1 MSFVHV
7 RYLIPLALLA
17 FSYIFF
23 TFFFESRYYKWIKE
37 HWFLKRTIFGYIS
50 SLLFLLG
57 MCCLSFV
64 LLDPREKEIKVKTPV
79 KKSKTIILIDTSTSM
94 LAEDVRPNRLERA
107 ALLAKHFARRAAN
120 HQISILVFADITKK
134 LVPFTN
140 DRDLIDARIDSI
152 KEIRN
157 LNAGTSVEK
166 AIAEASRMFSSKDKN
181 IVGNILVI
189 TDGEDHG
196 QNVNIEVPESIK
208 VAFLGVGTPE
218 GGSIPLKDARG
229 MFYGYKK
236 DRAQTVITKLNRKYF
251 DRAVDSKKNRKY
263 FEASITGIPSDEI
276 YSFFSSAEG
285 VTVDEE
291 NSIRPLGIKRFA
303 YPGLILIITG
313 LILRLLPQLGLALL
327 VLSLNVQA
335 EDIPEEVSRKLEKL
349 KNGDLTKVEKIN
361 LADNLVK
368 HKMFDVAG
376 EIYSEQLKPSDTQVF
391 QDSYFNWATTLL
403 EKKQHKEAIAKFQ
416 NLESI
421 SGVSPDLKSKIR
433 ENIKRAFQQS
443 ESEKQDKRNKDKN
456 KEPKDQKNKNDQKNQ
471 KNDEEKSD
479 QSSEQNGEG
488 NSGQDQGESENNNPF
503 DLKESPE
510 DQEAEKTTDKK
521 EKSQNG
527 ETKEENKTN
536 SESDVKGE
544 KKAAGTP
551 LLEQL
556 KQDDRKLQIKLLDT
570 STQGNHDSRKKD
582 W

>member
-1 MSFVHV
+1 MSFLHV
-7 RYLIPLALLA
+7 AYIIPLTVIVLT
-17 FSYIFF
+17 FVVF
-23 TFFFESRYYKWIKE
+23 TVVFESRYYKWIRE
-37 HWFLKRTIFGYIS
+37 HWFLKRTIASHVS
-50 SLLFLLG
+50 SLLIVLG
-57 MCCLSFV
+57 LGCLSLV

-107 ALLAKHFARRAAN
+107 ALLAKHFARRASN
-120 HQISILVFADITKK
+120 HQISILIFADITKK

-166 AIAEASRMFSSKDKN
+166 AIAEASRMFNSKDKN
-181 IVGNILVI
+181 VSGNILVI

-196 QNVNIEVPESIK
+196 QAINIEVPESLKIG
-208 VAFLGVGTPE
+208 FLGVGTPE
-218 GGSIPLKDARG
+218 GGSIPLKDTRG

-251 DRAVDSKKNRKY
+251 DNAVDSKKNRKY

-276 YSFFSSAEG
+276 FSFFSSEG
-285 VTVDEE
+285 GVSVDEE

-303 YPGLILIITG
+303 YPGLILIIIG
-313 LILRLLPQLGLALL
+313 LSLRLLPQLGVALL

-335 EDIPEEVSRKLEKL
+335 EDIPEELSRKLEKF

-368 HKMFDVAG
+368 HKMFEVAN
-376 EIYSEQLKPSDTQVF
+376 EIYSEQLMPSDIKAF
-391 QDSYFNWATTLL
+391 QDSYFNWATSLL
-403 EKKQHKEAIAKFQ
+403 EKKKHKEAIDRFQ
-416 NLESI
+416 SLENI
-421 SGVSPDLKSKIR
+421 SNGNPELTAKIR

-443 ESEKQDKRNKDKN
+443 ESEKEENKKKDKN
-456 KEPKDQKNKNDQKNQ
+456 KEQKDPKKEDEQKNQ
-471 KNDEEKSD
+471 KNENKPGEESSD
-479 QSSEQNGEG
+479 QDGKGS
-488 NSGQDQGESENNNPF
+488 SGQGQTGDENNNPF
-503 DLKESPE
+503 NLKEE
-510 DQEAEKTTDKK
+510 DQSVENPKDQEK
-521 EKSQNG
+521 KSQNG
-527 ETKEENKTN
+527 EMKEEKKNEAQ
-536 SESDVKGE
+536 SSAEGERKGT
-544 KKAAGTP
+544 GTP

-570 STQGNHDSRKKD
+570 STQGNHESRKKD

>member
-1 MSFVHV
+1 MSFLHV
-7 RYLIPLALLA
+7 AYIIPLTIIVLSFVVFTAL
-17 FSYIFF
+17 
-23 TFFFESRYYKWIKE
+23 FESRYYKWIRA
-37 HWFLKRTIFGYIS
+37 HWFLKRTIASYASTLLIVFGLIFL
-50 SLLFLLG
+50 SLI
-57 MCCLSFV
+57 

-107 ALLAKHFARRAAN
+107 ALLAKHFARRASN
-120 HQISILVFADITKK
+120 HQISILIFADITKK

-166 AIAEASRMFSSKDKN
+166 AIAEASRMFNAKDKN
-181 IVGNILVI
+181 ISGNILVI

-196 QNVNIEVPESIK
+196 QAINIEVPESLKIG
-208 VAFLGVGTPE
+208 FLGVGTPE

-251 DRAVDSKKNRKY
+251 DNAVDSKKNRKY

-276 YSFFSSAEG
+276 YSFFNSAEG
-285 VTVDEE
+285 VSVEEE

-303 YPGLILIITG
+303 YPGLILIIIG
-313 LILRLLPQLGLALL
+313 LSLRLFPQLGVALL

-349 KNGDLTKVEKIN
+349 KNGDLTKIEKIN

-368 HKMFDVAG
+368 YKMFDVAN
-376 EIYSEQLKPSDTQVF
+376 EIYSEQLMPADIKSF
-391 QDSYFNWATTLL
+391 QDSYFNWATSLL
-403 EKKQHKEAIAKFQ
+403 EKKKHKEAIDRFQ
-416 NLESI
+416 SLENFSN
-421 SGVSPDLKSKIR
+421 GNPELTSKIR

-443 ESEKQDKRNKDKN
+443 ESEKEENKNKDKN
-456 KEPKDQKNKNDQKNQ
+456 KDQKEQKKEDEQKNQ
-471 KNDEEKSD
+471 KNENKPGEE
-479 QSSEQNGEG
+479 SSEQDGKG
-488 NSGQDQGESENNNPF
+488 SSGQGQAGDENNNPF
-503 DLKESPE
+503 NLKEE
-510 DQEAEKTTDKK
+510 DQKTENPTDQ
-521 EKSQNG
+521 ERKSQDG
-527 ETKEENKTN
+527 EMKEEKDNQTQSSK
-536 SESDVKGE
+536 EGE
-544 KKAAGTP
+544 KKGTGTP

-570 STQGNHDSRKKD
+570 STQGSHDSRKKD

>member
-1 MSFVHV
+1 MSFLHFA
-7 RYLIPLALLA
+7 YIIPLTIIVLSFVVFTAL
-17 FSYIFF
+17 
-23 TFFFESRYYKWIKE
+23 FESRYYKWIRA
-37 HWFLKRTIFGYIS
+37 HWFLKRTIASYVS
-50 SLLFLLG
+50 SLLIVFGLIFLSLI
-57 MCCLSFV
+57 
-64 LLDPREKEIKVKTPV
+64 LLDPREKEIKIKTPV

-107 ALLAKHFARRAAN
+107 ALLAKHFARRASN
-120 HQISILVFADITKK
+120 HQISILIFADITKK

-166 AIAEASRMFSSKDKN
+166 AIAEASRMFNAKDKN
-181 IVGNILVI
+181 ISGNILVI

-196 QNVNIEVPESIK
+196 QAINIEVPESLKIG
-208 VAFLGVGTPE
+208 FLGVGTPE

-251 DRAVDSKKNRKY
+251 DNAVDSKKNRKY

-285 VTVDEE
+285 VSVEEE

-303 YPGLILIITG
+303 YPGLILIIFG
-313 LILRLLPQLGLALL
+313 LSLRLFPQLGVALL

-349 KNGDLTKVEKIN
+349 KNGDLTKIEKIN

-368 HKMFDVAG
+368 YKMFDVAN
-376 EIYSEQLKPSDTQVF
+376 EIYSEQLMPSDIKAF
-391 QDSYFNWATTLL
+391 QDSYFNWATSLL
-403 EKKQHKEAIAKFQ
+403 EKKKHKEAIDRFQ
-416 NLESI
+416 SLENI
-421 SGVSPDLKSKIR
+421 SSGNPELTSKIR

-443 ESEKQDKRNKDKN
+443 ESEKEENKNKDKN
-456 KEPKDQKNKNDQKNQ
+456 KEQKDQKKEDEQKNQ
-471 KNDEEKSD
+471 KNENKPGEE
-479 QSSEQNGEG
+479 SSEQDGKG
-488 NSGQDQGESENNNPF
+488 SSGQGQAGDENNNPF
-503 DLKESPE
+503 NLKEE
-510 DQEAEKTTDKK
+510 DQKTENPTDQ
-521 EKSQNG
+521 ERKSQDG
-527 ETKEENKTN
+527 EMKEEKENQSQSSK
-536 SESDVKGE
+536 EGE
-544 KKAAGTP
+544 KKGTGTP

-570 STQGNHDSRKKD
+570 STQGSHDSRKKD

>member
-1 MSFVHV
+1 MSFLHV
-7 RYLIPLALLA
+7 AYIIPVTIIVLS
-17 FSYIFF
+17 FVVF
-23 TFFFESRYYKWIKE
+23 TVLFESRYYKWIRA
-37 HWFLKRTIFGYIS
+37 HWFLKRTIASYASTLLIVFG
-50 SLLFLLG
+50 
-57 MCCLSFV
+57 LSFLSLI

-107 ALLAKHFARRAAN
+107 ALLAKHFARRASN
-120 HQISILVFADITKK
+120 HQISILIFADITKK

-166 AIAEASRMFSSKDKN
+166 AIAEASRMFNAKDKN
-181 IVGNILVI
+181 ISGNILVI

-196 QNVNIEVPESIK
+196 QALNIEVPESIK
-208 VAFLGVGTPE
+208 IGFLGVGTPE

-251 DRAVDSKKNRKY
+251 DNAVDSKKNRKY

-285 VTVDEE
+285 VSVEEE

-303 YPGLILIITG
+303 YPGLILIIIG
-313 LILRLLPQLGLALL
+313 LSLRLFPQLGVALL

-349 KNGDLTKVEKIN
+349 KNGDLTKIEKIN

-368 HKMFDVAG
+368 YKMFDVAN
-376 EIYSEQLKPSDTQVF
+376 EIYSEQLMPSDIKAF
-391 QDSYFNWATTLL
+391 QDSYFNWATSLL
-403 EKKQHKEAIAKFQ
+403 EKKKHKEAIDRFQ
-416 NLESI
+416 SLEN
-421 SGVSPDLKSKIR
+421 VSNGNPELTAKIR

-443 ESEKQDKRNKDKN
+443 ESEKEENRNKDKN
-456 KEPKDQKNKNDQKNQ
+456 KEQKDQKKEDEQKNQ
-471 KNDEEKSD
+471 KNENKPGEE
-479 QSSEQNGEG
+479 SSEQDDKGS
-488 NSGQDQGESENNNPF
+488 SGQGQAGDENNNPF
-503 DLKESPE
+503 NLKEE
-510 DQEAEKTTDKK
+510 DQKAENPTDQEK
-521 EKSQNG
+521 KSQDG
-527 ETKEENKTN
+527 EMKEEKENQSQSSK
-536 SESDVKGE
+536 EGE
-544 KKAAGTP
+544 KKGTGTP

-570 STQGNHDSRKKD
+570 STQGSHDSRKKD

>member
-1 MSFVHV
+1 MSFLHV
-7 RYLIPLALLA
+7 AYIIPLTIIVLSFIVFTAL
-17 FSYIFF
+17 
-23 TFFFESRYYKWIKE
+23 FESRYYKWIRE
-37 HWFLKRTIFGYIS
+37 HWFLKRTIASYVS
-50 SLLFLLG
+50 SLLIVLG
-57 MCCLSFV
+57 LSSLSLI

-107 ALLAKHFARRAAN
+107 ALLAKHFARRASN
-120 HQISILVFADITKK
+120 HQISILIFADITKK

-166 AIAEASRMFSSKDKN
+166 AIAEASRMFNAKDKN
-181 IVGNILVI
+181 ISGNILVI

-196 QNVNIEVPESIK
+196 QAINIEVPESLKIG
-208 VAFLGVGTPE
+208 FLGVGTPE

-251 DRAVDSKKNRKY
+251 DNAVDSKKNRKY

-276 YSFFSSAEG
+276 YSFFNSAEG
-285 VTVDEE
+285 VSVEEE

-303 YPGLILIITG
+303 YPGLILIIIG
-313 LILRLLPQLGLALL
+313 LGLRLFPQLGVALI

-349 KNGDLTKVEKIN
+349 KNGDLTKIEKIN

-368 HKMFDVAG
+368 YKMFDVAN
-376 EIYSEQLKPSDTQVF
+376 EIYSEQLLPSDIKAF
-391 QDSYFNWATTLL
+391 QDSYFNWATSLL
-403 EKKQHKEAIAKFQ
+403 EKKKHKEAINRFQ
-416 NLESI
+416 SLEN
-421 SGVSPDLKSKIR
+421 VSNGNPELTSKIR

-443 ESEKQDKRNKDKN
+443 ESEKEENKNKDKN
-456 KEPKDQKNKNDQKNQ
+456 KEQKDQKNEDEQKNQ
-471 KNDEEKSD
+471 RNENKPGDE
-479 QSSEQNGEG
+479 SSEQDRKGSSGNGQTG
-488 NSGQDQGESENNNPF
+488 DENNNPF
-503 DLKESPE
+503 NLKED
-510 DQEAEKTTDKK
+510 DQETENPTDQEK
-521 EKSQNG
+521 KSQDG
-527 ETKEENKTN
+527 EIKEEKENQTQGSK
-536 SESDVKGE
+536 EGE
-544 KKAAGTP
+544 KKGTGTP

-570 STQGNHDSRKKD
+570 STQDSQGSRKKD

>member
-1 MSFVHV
+1 MSFLHFA
-7 RYLIPLALLA
+7 YIIPLTIIVLSFVVFTAL
-17 FSYIFF
+17 
-23 TFFFESRYYKWIKE
+23 FESRYYKWIRA
-37 HWFLKRTIFGYIS
+37 HWFLKRTIASYVS
-50 SLLFLLG
+50 SLLIVFGLIFLSLI
-57 MCCLSFV
+57 

-107 ALLAKHFARRAAN
+107 ALLAKHFARRASN
-120 HQISILVFADITKK
+120 HQISILIFADITKK

-166 AIAEASRMFSSKDKN
+166 AIAEASRMFNAKDKN
-181 IVGNILVI
+181 ISGNILVI

-196 QNVNIEVPESIK
+196 QAINIEVPESLKIG
-208 VAFLGVGTPE
+208 FLGVGTPE

-251 DRAVDSKKNRKY
+251 DNAVDSKKNRKY

-285 VTVDEE
+285 VSVEEE

-303 YPGLILIITG
+303 YPGLILIIFG
-313 LILRLLPQLGLALL
+313 LSLRLFPQLGVALL

-349 KNGDLTKVEKIN
+349 KNGDLTKIEKIN

-368 HKMFDVAG
+368 YKMFDVAN
-376 EIYSEQLKPSDTQVF
+376 EIYSEQLMPSDIKAF
-391 QDSYFNWATTLL
+391 QDSYFNWATSLL
-403 EKKQHKEAIAKFQ
+403 EKKKHKEAIDRFQ
-416 NLESI
+416 SLENI
-421 SGVSPDLKSKIR
+421 SSGNPELTSKIR

-443 ESEKQDKRNKDKN
+443 ESEKEENKNKDKN
-456 KEPKDQKNKNDQKNQ
+456 KEQKDQKKEDEQKNQ
-471 KNDEEKSD
+471 KNENKPGEE
-479 QSSEQNGEG
+479 SSEQDGKG
-488 NSGQDQGESENNNPF
+488 SSGQGQAGDENNNPF
-503 DLKESPE
+503 NLKEE
-510 DQEAEKTTDKK
+510 DQKTENPTDQEK
-521 EKSQNG
+521 KSQDG
-527 ETKEENKTN
+527 EMKEEKENQSQSSK
-536 SESDVKGE
+536 EGE
-544 KKAAGTP
+544 KKGTGTP

-570 STQGNHDSRKKD
+570 STQGSHDSRKKD